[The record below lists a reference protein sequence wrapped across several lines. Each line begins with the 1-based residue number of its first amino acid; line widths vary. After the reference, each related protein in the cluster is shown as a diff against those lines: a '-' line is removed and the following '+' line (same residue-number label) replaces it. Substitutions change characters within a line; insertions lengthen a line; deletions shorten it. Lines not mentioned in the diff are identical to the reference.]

1 MTIFVFFL
9 GALLGFF
16 WLLLLQTLFW
26 NLPKS
31 DSRSHY
37 QKVNKVSDNHWFLLL
52 PTRWLSSPLYWVF
65 ACICYGG
72 LCGVAF
78 HDSESFLAF
87 VWLTSAF
94 LLSLTDLIDY
104 SVYPQ
109 LLYPAHLLL
118 ALAQLRSGASFQWLS
133 LGLLVPLVFF
143 VWQEKMG
150 GGDLLVLA
158 GWGTWLA
165 PKTLL
170 ALLLVA
176 SSLGLLAF
184 FSYQGIWKKR
194 LAQLPFVPFLSL
206 GLLTVRF
213 LAFHTFDGF
222 FL

>member
-78 HDSESFLAF
+78 HASESFLAF

-118 ALAQLRSGASFQWLS
+118 ALAQLWRIVIFKDLIAFIDCFRNQLA
-133 LGLLVPLVFF
+133 VFF
-143 VWQEKMG
+143 RDG
-150 GGDLLVLA
+150 H
-158 GWGTWLA
+158 
-165 PKTLL
+165 
-170 ALLLVA
+170 
-176 SSLGLLAF
+176 
-184 FSYQGIWKKR
+184 SY
-194 LAQLPFVPFLSL
+194 L
-206 GLLTVRF
+206 
-213 LAFHTFDGF
+213 
-222 FL
+222 

>member
-26 NLPKS
+26 NPSKS

-37 QKVNKVSDNHWFLLL
+37 QKVNKVSDNHWFFLL
-52 PTRWLSSPLYWVF
+52 PTKRLLLLLYWTIV
-65 ACICYGG
+65 CLCYGG
-72 LCGVAF
+72 LCVVAF
-78 HDSESFLAF
+78 RASESFLAF

-158 GWGTWLA
+158 GWSTWLA

-184 FSYQGIWKKR
+184 FSYQSIWKKR

-206 GLLTVRF
+206 GLLIVRF
-213 LAFHTFDGF
+213 LAFHTFDGL

>member
-16 WLLLLQTLFW
+16 WLLLLHTLFW

-37 QKVNKVSDNHWFLLL
+37 QKVNKVSDNHWFFLL
-52 PTRWLSSPLYWVF
+52 PTRRLSPPLYWVF

-72 LCGVAF
+72 LCGLAF

-133 LGLLVPLVFF
+133 LGLLIPLVFF

-165 PKTLL
+165 PSTLL

-184 FSYQGIWKKR
+184 F
-194 LAQLPFVPFLSL
+194 
-206 GLLTVRF
+206 
-213 LAFHTFDGF
+213 
-222 FL
+222 

>member
-1 MTIFVFFL
+1 
-9 GALLGFF
+9 LLINDVREISY
-16 WLLLLQTLFW
+16 
-26 NLPKS
+26 NLEE
-31 DSRSHY
+31 
-37 QKVNKVSDNHWFLLL
+37 
-52 PTRWLSSPLYWVF
+52 
-65 ACICYGG
+65 
-72 LCGVAF
+72 
-78 HDSESFLAF
+78 ESL
-87 VWLTSAF
+87 
-94 LLSLTDLIDY
+94 
-104 SVYPQ
+104 

-165 PKTLL
+165 PSTLL

-184 FSYQGIWKKR
+184 FSYQSIWKKR

-206 GLLTVRF
+206 ARKLSES
-213 LAFHTFDGF
+213 
-222 FL
+222 

>member
-37 QKVNKVSDNHWFLLL
+37 QKVNKVSDNHWFFLL
-52 PTRWLSSPLYWVF
+52 PTKRLLPLLYWTIV
-65 ACICYGG
+65 CLCYGG
-72 LCGVAF
+72 LCVVAF

-158 GWGTWLA
+158 GWSIWLT
-165 PKTLL
+165 PLTLL

-184 FSYQGIWKKR
+184 
-194 LAQLPFVPFLSL
+194 LAIKASGRNDWRSCPSSPS
-206 GLLTVRF
+206 
-213 LAFHTFDGF
+213 
-222 FL
+222 